1 MNTKDIYKLAIELG
15 IKHDLRGEGY
25 VRHRLEKL
33 KKKKEEM
40 SPKELTSFDEESL
53 INPYADSKILNL
65 GNERK
70 EVKKVLVGIDIESPE
85 LMYAQQRGDIDLVIA
100 HHPDGLALAGLSEVM
115 HIQAQALS
123 QYGVPINIAESVIK
137 SRISEISRGVSP
149 INHQRSVDFAR
160 LLGLDFMCVHT
171 PADNMS
177 AKFVIEAIEKQ
188 GDNLETVGELVDFL
202 KTIPEYA
209 AADKLKAGPKIFA
222 GDSERSLGKIVVTEF
237 TGGTSGSKDIY
248 ERMAQYGIGTIV
260 GMHMSEEHRKE
271 AEKHHINVIIAGHM
285 SSDSLGMNLF
295 LDEIEKQ
302 GIEVVPISG
311 LIRIK
316 RF

>member
-1 MNTKDIYKLAIELG
+1 MKTQDIYNLAIELG
-15 IKHDLRGEGY
+15 IKHDLRGEDY
-25 VRHRLEKL
+25 VRRRLEKL
-33 KKKKEEM
+33 KKKKAEM
-40 SPKELTSFDEESL
+40 SAKELASFDEESL
-53 INPYADSKILNL
+53 SNPYADSKTLNL
-65 GNERK
+65 VDEQK
-70 EVKKVLVGIDIESPE
+70 EVKRVLAGIDIESLE
-85 LMYAQQRGDIDLVIA
+85 LMYASQRGDIDLVIA

-115 HIQAQALS
+115 HMQAQALA
-123 QYGVPINIAESVIK
+123 QHGVPINIAESVIK

-160 LLGLDFMCVHT
+160 LLGLNFMCVHT

-188 GDNLETVGELVDFL
+188 GDNLETVGELIDFL

-209 AADKLKAGPKIFA
+209 AAEKLKAGPKIFA
-222 GDSERSLGKIVVTEF
+222 GDSERSLGKVVVTEF
-237 TGGTSGSKDIY
+237 TGGTSGSKDVY